1 MIIMILLTCTLSFI
15 IGILIGCKNTFTSS
29 KYEKKRRAEIQKLQ
43 EEFKNF
49 LEYDGSEQP

>member
-1 MIIMILLTCTLSFI
+1 MIIMIILTCVLSFI
-15 IGILIGCKNTFTSS
+15 IGILIGDKHSFVLSG
-29 KYEKKRRAEIQKLQ
+29 YEKKRRAEIQKLQ

>member
-15 IGILIGCKNTFTSS
+15 IGILIGSKNTFTSS

>member
-15 IGILIGCKNTFTSS
+15 IGILIGSKNIFTSS